1 MKSNDPFRRWFMAAA
16 VIDGH
21 KTLRV
26 TIHRAAIT
34 I

>member
-1 MKSNDPFRRWFMAAA
+1 MKSNDPFRRWFIAAA
-16 VIDGH
+16 VIYGN

-26 TIHRAAIT
+26 TIHLAAIT